1 LAGKQKVS
9 SLPSSLFSV
18 APPYKVYTK
27 TYNRNPDHMN
37 RREAIQKAT
46 LVLGGAFSLPTLM
59 AMDRWQA
66 GQSLAVAG
74 FIVTDQQMQII
85 GEVAEIIIPKT
96 TTPGAKDTGVPAFI
110 VMMMQDCY
118 KAPEHASFLEG
129 VKALEQRDFL
139 VLDAAKRL
147 EVIRQV
153 ERDSVEEM
161 KAYQVRQTKMGD
173 NDNREQM
180 AAQAKGLPFWRLIKE
195 LTMLGYFTSED
206 GIKLS
211 FEYVPIPGKLEMI
224 QMKPNQKSFSY

>member
-1 LAGKQKVS
+1 
-9 SLPSSLFSV
+9 
-18 APPYKVYTK
+18 
-27 TYNRNPDHMN
+27 MN
-37 RREAIQKAT
+37 RRDAIQHVA
-46 LVLGGAFSLPTLM
+46 LLIGGTFTVPTLL
-59 AMDRWQA
+59 AMNHWETDLGNGRA
-66 GQSLAVAG
+66 SSVD
-74 FIVTDQQMQII
+74 FVVSDQQKLII

-173 NDNREQM
+173 NDDREQM